1 MASSVSAADTDN
13 RMRPNGSGY
22 IYNLS
27 TKGFTA
33 GSDYTVR
40 VRLGAT
46 DGPIIQSAVLQPKK

>member
-1 MASSVSAADTDN
+1 MATSVSNADTDN
-13 RMRPNGSGY
+13 RMRLNGGGY

-33 GSDYTVR
+33 EADYTIR